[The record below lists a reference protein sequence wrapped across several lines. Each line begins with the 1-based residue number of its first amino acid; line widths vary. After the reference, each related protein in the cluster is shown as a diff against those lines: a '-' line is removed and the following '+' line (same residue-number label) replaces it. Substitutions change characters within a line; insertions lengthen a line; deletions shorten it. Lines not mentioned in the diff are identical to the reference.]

1 MTLMAVN
8 EGVFRAQALTD
19 NRGLRKR
26 RGEFLPVTSE
36 HIEFS
41 AGCSK
46 DGRDEPE
53 AELRLQYTDN
63 SPGCLTLV
71 VAGTLNVTT
80 VLPFRDAVFTAIGK
94 KPLNLVIDVTSLRDA
109 DISGISSLVTA
120 GRVAQLMKVPFSV
133 SPSPFLK
140 ALLEDTG
147 IRLTTAV
154 TDPLH

>member
-19 NRGLRKR
+19 NRGARKR
-26 RGEFLPVTSE
+26 RGTFLPVSSE
-36 HIEFS
+36 HAELS
-41 AGCSK
+41 SGCSK
-46 DGRDEPE
+46 DGRDAPDT
-53 AELRLQYTDN
+53 ELRLQYRDN

-71 VAGTLNVTT
+71 VAGTLDVST

-94 KPLNLVIDVTSLRDA
+94 KPLNLVIDVTRLLDA

-120 GRVAQLMKVPFSV
+120 GRVARLMKVPFSV

-147 IRLTTAV
+147 ICLTSAV
-154 TDPLH
+154 TDSLH